1 MRHFSI
7 KHLITSVVALLIVV
21 TLAVGA
27 MGYLATQHAVTTLEG
42 AVLRDARQKA
52 MITNLMLRMETN
64 RSQVLQALQHNPAT
78 EYASLHDHPIAV
90 HFQAIADNTRL
101 LEHARDEFSASLQT
115 PQAKALV
122 ATWYEQ
128 SEGLGIAYIQ
138 AATKA
143 IEAGNWN
150 EAGVILTKKI
160 NPTYKKSQPAYDAL
174 QDFLGKRSEANAART
189 HEEFHNRNILMGIL
203 IAAGALIGIGAAVFL
218 MRSIIRPL
226 TEAVAIARRV
236 AAGDLSADIQPGSN
250 NEFGQLLGALRDMN
264 GSLAA
269 IVGQVRSGT
278 EDIARASTELSA
290 GNMELSSRTE
300 EQASTLE
307 QTASSVEELSATVR
321 QNAENAQEANRLA
334 ATASDV
340 AAKGG
345 AVVADVVRTM
355 GAINESAGKI
365 VDIISVIDG
374 IAFQTNILALN
385 AAVEA
390 ARAGE
395 QGRGFAVV
403 ASEVRNL
410 AQRSSAA
417 AREIKALITDS
428 VSKVEDGSRLVDQA
442 GTTMQDVVDSI
453 HRVAGIMNE
462 ITAAS
467 QEQRIG
473 IEQIHDAVSQID
485 QVTQQ
490 NAAMVEEAAGAS
502 QSLLDRASGLAQSV
516 SVFRLERVQ
525 GFASGHVQHAA
536 PARHAARLEAI
547 DTV

>member
-21 TLAVGA
+21 MLAVGT
-27 MGYLATQHAVTTLEG
+27 MGYMATQHAVATLEG
-42 AVLRDARQKA
+42 AVLRDAHQNA
-52 MITNLMLRMETN
+52 MITNLVLRMETN
-64 RSQVLQALQHNPAT
+64 RSQLLQALQHNPAT
-78 EYASLHDHPIAV
+78 EYASLHDHPVSV

-101 LEHARDEFSASLQT
+101 LEQARDEFSASLQT
-115 PQAKALV
+115 PEAKALV
-122 ATWYEQ
+122 GTWYEQ
-128 SEGLGIAYIQ
+128 SEGLGIAYVQ

-143 IEAGNWN
+143 IEAGNWT
-150 EAGVILTKKI
+150 EAGTILSRKV
-160 NPTYKKSQPAYDAL
+160 NPTYKKSQPAYEAL
-174 QDFLGKRSEANAART
+174 QNFLGKRSEANAVRT
-189 HEEFHNRNILMGIL
+189 HEDFHNRNIMMGLL
-203 IAAGALIGIGAAVFL
+203 IAVGALVGVGAAVFL
-218 MRSIIRPL
+218 VRSIIRPL

-236 AAGDLSADIQPGSN
+236 AQGDLSADIQPGSD

-264 GSLAA
+264 ASLAG
-269 IVGQVRSGT
+269 IVGEVRNGT
-278 EDIARASTELSA
+278 EEIARASSELSA

-300 EQASTLE
+300 QQASTLE
-307 QTASSVEELSATVR
+307 ETASSVEELSATVR
-321 QNAENAQEANRLA
+321 QNADNAQAANKLA
-334 ATASDV
+334 ASASDV
-340 AAKGG
+340 ATKGG

-355 GAINESAGKI
+355 GAINASAGKI

-417 AREIKALITDS
+417 AKEIKDLITDS
-428 VSKVEDGSRLVDQA
+428 VGKVEDGSRLVDQA
-442 GTTMQDVVDSI
+442 GTTMQEVVDSI
-453 HRVAGIMNE
+453 RRVAGLMNE

-502 QSLLDRASGLAQSV
+502 QSLLDRASSLAQSV

-525 GFASGHVQHAA
+525 GFASGHAQQAG
-536 PARHAARLEAI
+536 PARRAARLEAI
-547 DTV
+547 EA